1 MTIHKKIATFKKEFH
16 TLKMEMSGL
25 NKHSGF
31 PFFQIQDF
39 IKQATELLEKNGL
52 VFKISFPENRCQG
65 TCIDVETGE
74 REDYFCPVADANIP
88 KATPVQNLGGVMTYV
103 RRYMWSLFLDLV
115 EYDGVDA
122 TSGAEPEPENKTKT
136 GKKSI
141 NMPPL
146 TKTEP
151 PKDKE
156 EVKPAEA
163 PAKTEEPKPAEK
175 SAPDKTALY
184 HIHFMKQLGK
194 SGQVKDALNW
204 IRREYHKETTELTVT
219 EMKQI
224 LAQMQEFLPSVIFEI

>member
-16 TLKMEMSGL
+16 ALKMEMSGK
-25 NKHSGF
+25 NSHSGF

-39 IKQATELLEKNGL
+39 IKQAVDLLEKNGL

-74 REDYFCPVADANIP
+74 REDYFCSVADANIP

-115 EYDGVDA
+115 EFDGVDA

-136 GKKSI
+136 GKKPI
-141 NMPPL
+141 NTPPL

-151 PKDKE
+151 PATTETKKE
-156 EVKPAEA
+156 EPKQEA
-163 PAKTEEPKPAEK
+163 PAKPEPEK
-175 SAPDKTALY
+175 NAPDKTALY

-194 SGQVKDALNW
+194 SGEVKNALDW
-204 IRREYHKETTELTVT
+204 IRKEYKKETTALSVT

-224 LAQMQEFLPSVIFEI
+224 LAQMQEFLPSVTFEI

>member
-16 TLKMEMSGL
+16 ALKMEMSGK
-25 NKHSGF
+25 NSHSGF

-39 IKQATELLEKNGL
+39 IKQAVDLLEKNGL

-65 TCIDVETGE
+65 TCIDVDTGE
-74 REDYFCPVADANIP
+74 REDYFCSVADANIP

-115 EYDGVDA
+115 EFDGVDA

-136 GKKSI
+136 GKKPI

-151 PKDKE
+151 P
-156 EVKPAEA
+156 AT
-163 PAKTEEPKPAEK
+163 TEPEK
-175 SAPDKTALY
+175 NTPDKTALY
-184 HIHFMKQLGK
+184 HIHFIKELTKTGQL
-194 SGQVKDALNW
+194 KDCLHA
-204 IRREYHKETTELTVT
+204 IRNDFNGRETTQLTVA
-219 EMKQI
+219 EMKQG
-224 LAQMQEFLPSVIFEI
+224 LANIQAIFTNIKLEI